1 MAARPKAHRFLRSP
15 FSLICGRTIAQTQD
29 YLRRM
34 DKAGFMGLT
43 PTPGAETPGGAN
55 RKETRMKLIAFVS
68 ALALAGAVGG
78 CGDDG
83 GSGTGGTGGGGTGGG
98 GGAVTDACTNAA
110 DTAVYDGV
118 TYTNLEG
125 DFEGTKAVSEIAAD
139 CVFGNSMGEAPNLI
153 SDGCPTLVGPI
164 LIDPNEENVTNMANC
179 VVDCTVEQGV
189 DLSQQCL
196 DCYGDTVA
204 CGAAFCATPCS
215 EGTDT
220 EGCLVCRCGGGLST
234 SGVNCVVDF
243 DTCSG
248 LEPNTTCP

>member
-1 MAARPKAHRFLRSP
+1 M
-15 FSLICGRTIAQTQD
+15 I
-29 YLRRM
+29 
-34 DKAGFMGLT
+34 
-43 PTPGAETPGGAN
+43 
-55 RKETRMKLIAFVS
+55 
-68 ALALAGAVGG
+68 ALAGAVAIG
-78 CGDDG
+78 CGTEEAGSAATPGTGATGGNPGTG
-83 GSGTGGTGGGGTGGG
+83 GSGGAGATGGLGEGECTG
-98 GGAVTDACTNAA
+98 DA
-110 DTAVYDGV
+110 DQAVYDGV

-125 DFEGTKAVSEIAAD
+125 DFEDTVAVSEIAAD

-234 SGVNCVVDF
+234 SGVNCIEEF
-243 DTCSG
+243 DDCSG
-248 LEPNTTCP
+248 LPPATTCPM